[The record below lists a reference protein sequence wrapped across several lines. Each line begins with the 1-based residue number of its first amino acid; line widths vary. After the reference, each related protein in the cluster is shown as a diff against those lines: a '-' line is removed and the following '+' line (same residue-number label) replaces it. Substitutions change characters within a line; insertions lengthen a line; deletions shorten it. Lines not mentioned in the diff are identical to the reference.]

1 MRDRNLER
9 NIKRLE
15 AFIERWK
22 EFGHFLDRGL
32 QGMEITG
39 EDEAVFLDLKS
50 KIAQEH
56 EVIMTLLEHQ
66 AQRDERALKLINL
79 VPSLGAMREFAEGM
93 PRKVTTDWHTIYMY
107 LQAVL
112 GQLKGRQAQLA
123 GISSLQVGLQRVF
136 SNPVMVVLIA
146 ICTGYGVYKFAD
158 EWFPHIINL
167 METKQ

>member
-9 NIKRLE
+9 NVKRLE

-22 EFGHFLDRGL
+22 EFGQFLDRGL
-32 QGMEITG
+32 QGAGIAS
-39 EDEAVFLDLKS
+39 EDEVAFLDLKCV
-50 KIAQEH
+50 IAREH
-56 EVIMTLLEHQ
+56 EVLMTLLEHQ

-79 VPSLGAMREFAEGM
+79 VPSLGGMRELAEGM

-123 GISSLQVGLQRVF
+123 AISSLQVGLRHVWF
-136 SNPVMVVLIA
+136 NPVMVVIIA
-146 ICTGYGVYKFAD
+146 ILAGYGFYKFAD
-158 EWFPHIINL
+158 VWVPHIINL
-167 METKQ
+167 LETTK